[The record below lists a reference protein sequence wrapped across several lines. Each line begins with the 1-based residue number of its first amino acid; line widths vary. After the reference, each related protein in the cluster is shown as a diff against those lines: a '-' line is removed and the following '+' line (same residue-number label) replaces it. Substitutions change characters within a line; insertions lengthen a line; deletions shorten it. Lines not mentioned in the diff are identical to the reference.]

1 MYNISRQNKR
11 KIIMKV
17 SVIIP
22 TYNSSEY
29 LDECLESV
37 INQTFDDY
45 EIIIVDN
52 NSQDNT
58 VEKINGYKNKFSN
71 ITLIRLDA
79 NYKQGI
85 ARNIGV
91 QNAIGGYIMFL
102 DSDDKVKNDFIE
114 KMYKKITSDNADIT
128 ICKWAPFDN
137 KTGKIKYNHG
147 YANFH
152 RLPEKF
158 RNKGFNWRDI
168 KSELFSQSNVPWDKI
183 YKRKFLINKSVE
195 FPGGVFF
202 EDNIFAYEALMKAD
216 KVTVLDECLIFY
228 RTNRQQA
235 VTARCDETFFD
246 YLKIFSL
253 MKKSFEKM
261 GLYEEIKY
269 DFLNYKVR
277 SIFWWWKKIKFKY
290 KKQFFEMIKKDF
302 LEMYKTE
309 LKSIKDKRNVW
320 TKTLFLTNRVLDN
333 DFKTYMFFLYWDRI
347 FRIEYGIDNHMIM
360 ILSNYEL
367 WYSNYDGKKLKFGLK
382 NS

>member
-1 MYNISRQNKR
+1 
-11 KIIMKV
+11 MKV

-22 TYNSSEY
+22 TYNSEEY

-58 VEKINGYKNKFSN
+58 IKKINDYKNNCSKIN
-71 ITLIRLDA
+71 LIRLDF

-91 QNAIGGYIMFL
+91 QNAVGDYIMFV

-114 KMYKKITSDNADIT
+114 KMYKKITSDEADIT

-137 KTGKIKYNHG
+137 KTGKINYKHE
-147 YANFH
+147 YANFY

-168 KSELFSQSNVPWDKI
+168 KNELYSQSNVPWDKI
-183 YKRKFLINKSVE
+183 YKRKFLVNKSVE
-195 FPGGVFF
+195 FPGGFFF
-202 EDNIFAYEALMKAD
+202 EDNVFSYDALIKAD
-216 KVTVLDECLIFY
+216 KVTILDECLIFY
-228 RTNRQQA
+228 RTNRKQA

-246 YLKIFSL
+246 YLKIFL
-253 MKKSFEKM
+253 KIRENLEKM
-261 GLYEEIKY
+261 GLYEEMKY
-269 DFLNYKVR
+269 HLLSYKVR
-277 SIFWWWKKIKFKY
+277 SVIWWWKKIKFKY

-309 LKSIKDKRNVW
+309 LKLIKDKRSVW
-320 TKTLFLTNRVLDN
+320 TKTLFLVNRVLDN

-360 ILSNYEL
+360 ILSNFEL
-367 WYSNYDGKKLKFGLK
+367 WYSNYDGKKLKISK
-382 NS
+382 KSV

>member
-1 MYNISRQNKR
+1 
-11 KIIMKV
+11 MKV

-22 TYNSSEY
+22 TYNSEEY

-52 NSQDNT
+52 NSQDST
-58 VEKINGYKNKFSN
+58 VEKINGYKSKCPK
-71 ITLIRLDA
+71 ITLIRLDF

-85 ARNIGV
+85 ARNTGV
-91 QNAIGGYIMFL
+91 QNAIGDYIMFV

-114 KMYKKITSDNADIT
+114 KMYNKITFDESDIT

-137 KTGKIKYNHG
+137 KTGKIKHNHG

-152 RLPEKF
+152 RLPEEF

-183 YKRKFLINKSVE
+183 YKRKFLIEKSVE

-216 KVTVLDECLIFY
+216 KITVLDESLIFY

-246 YLKIFSL
+246 YLKIFSI
-253 MKKSFEKM
+253 MKETFEKM

-269 DFLNYKVR
+269 DFINYKVR

-290 KKQFFEMIKKDF
+290 KKQFFEMIKKDY

-309 LKSIKDKRNVW
+309 LKSLKDKKNISI
-320 TKTLFLTNRVLDN
+320 KTLFLINRVLDN

-360 ILSNYEL
+360 FLSNYEF